1 MIVIFK
7 QEDFFPIW
15 KVFKIFLCCQI
26 KHKLEMCNF
35 PSHLFFSSRF
45 YYSNRTVFVLF
56 EKILKKILTLQYDT
70 FCRNRKTFCN
80 AFRIYS
86 KSQTRKFFATLKNFL
101 QENFTMRSCRI
112 PEHRR
117 SKNVLIWSTTKHW
130 RNSIETSKWY
140 SICDK

>member
-1 MIVIFK
+1 
-7 QEDFFPIW
+7 
-15 KVFKIFLCCQI
+15 
-26 KHKLEMCNF
+26 MCNF

-86 KSQTRKFFATLKNFL
+86 KSQTRNFFATSKKFFDKILHRDVADYQNFVVTEMYL
-101 QENFTMRSCRI
+101 FVT
-112 PEHRR
+112 
-117 SKNVLIWSTTKHW
+117 L
-130 RNSIETSKWY
+130 RNLDVAEM
-140 SICDK
+140 